1 MIKIKTPLEQKKSEI
16 YELGGHLYWQSNGF
30 KESAGKINFN
40 ESSEAVESPGIF
52 EVIFMGLVNFTKY
65 Q

>member
-1 MIKIKTPLEQKKSEI
+1 MKKAQISEI
-16 YELGGHLYWQSNGF
+16 LWAGGGWGGILYWQSNGF